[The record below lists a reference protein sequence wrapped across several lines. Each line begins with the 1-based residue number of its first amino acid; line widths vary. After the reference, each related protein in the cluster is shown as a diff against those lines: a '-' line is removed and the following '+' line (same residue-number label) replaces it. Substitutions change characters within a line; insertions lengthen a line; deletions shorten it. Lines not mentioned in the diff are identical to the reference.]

1 VRKSGKFFEE
11 NRVDPLAF
19 ESKKKEVMKKES
31 VMKYFLTL
39 AMVLMPLYAWA
50 APDVK
55 INITAEKVMLVE
67 KNGKQVEVREAA
79 NEVVPGDILVYTLH
93 YENKGDEVAKGV
105 KLVDP
110 IPETTA
116 YLVGSVFGPGSEM
129 AFSIDDG
136 KTFNAPSMLTYSVDM
151 GGKKKEIKASPEQY
165 SNIQWS
171 VQEIAP
177 GKSGVAG
184 FRVRVK

>member
-1 VRKSGKFFEE
+1 
-11 NRVDPLAF
+11 
-19 ESKKKEVMKKES
+19 
-31 VMKYFLTL
+31 MKYFLTL
-39 AMVLMPLYAWA
+39 AMVLMPLFAWA

-55 INITAEKVMLVE
+55 INITAEKVMMVE
-67 KNGKQVEVREAA
+67 KDGKQMEVREAA
-79 NEVVPGDILVYTLH
+79 VEVVPGDVLVYTLQ
-93 YENKGDEVAKGV
+93 YENKGDEAAKGV

-110 IPETTA
+110 VPDTTA
-116 YLVGSVFGPGSEM
+116 YLVGSVFGPGAEV

-136 KTFNAPSMLTYSVDM
+136 KTFKAPSMLTYSVDM
-151 GGKKKEIKASPEQY
+151 GGKNKEIKASPEQY
-165 SNIQWS
+165 TDIQWT

>member
-1 VRKSGKFFEE
+1 
-11 NRVDPLAF
+11 
-19 ESKKKEVMKKES
+19 
-31 VMKYFLTL
+31 MKYFLTL

-67 KNGKQVEVREAA
+67 ENGKQVEVRKTAT
-79 NEVVPGDILVYTLH
+79 EVKPGDILVYTLH

-110 IPETTA
+110 IPETTT

-136 KTFNAPSMLTYSVDM
+136 KKFNAPSLLTYSVSV
-151 GGKKKEIKASPEQY
+151 GGKNVDVEASPEQY
-165 SNIQWS
+165 SHIQWS
-171 VQEIAP
+171 VKAIAP